1 MNIIIHAGHYYLRLR
16 EPHGDGLV
24 DEVECHDEDEVDGG
38 PGGGDEDGPVTPE
51 NKNMKTFPHSL
62 PPVTS
67 YLINLSVTVARATI
81 MDIL

>member
-1 MNIIIHAGHYYLRLR
+1 MKILSNHAGHYYLRLR

-51 NKNMKTFPHSL
+51 NKAK
-62 PPVTS
+62 
-67 YLINLSVTVARATI
+67 R
-81 MDIL
+81 